1 MSKLATKILK
11 ISIIL
16 LSIVVIVLLVT
27 NYYIFAKF
35 QKELKT
41 STKDC
46 IIELQQSI
54 DGDTLKKVIEA
65 RSKDND
71 EYKKIEYSMS
81 MAKVRS
87 VARNFYTLLKVDD
100 NTTKFLVDV
109 SVEPSGFLDKYEMTD
124 TMKKAFDGEI
134 VVSDKAY
141 TDEYGTFISA
151 YAPIKDSQ
159 GKVISVMAIDVDASV
174 FENIKSMVFK
184 TTVLVMVILVVAV
197 MVAVYIFS
205 QVLGKNISKIKGTL
219 EKISKGDLTERI
231 DIKTKDEIEE
241 IALSINSV
249 SFSLKDLISNVINTA
264 SDIETKIDVVKN
276 EINDLANDVKEV
288 SATTEELSAN
298 MQETAASAEEMSVTS
313 ETMKNN
319 VNYISGK
326 SHNSVKKAVD
336 IRNKAEN
343 IMIVSEKN
351 QKETE
356 KIFKDTA
363 ADLKK
368 SIEKAKAVEEINQL
382 AESIRN
388 ITSQT
393 NLLALNAAIE
403 SARAGEAGK
412 GFSVVADEIRKLA
425 EQSSNTINKIQNT
438 ASTILASVDEL
449 TANSNNLLSFIE
461 HVILQE
467 YEGFEETN
475 KEYNQDAQYY
485 KEFSMDLNLTTEKL
499 FTSVNELLSTIA
511 GVANAS
517 NDGAKGTSN
526 IANRIYNIN
535 NKSNGVLEYALNAK
549 ESATKLKDE
558 ISRFK
563 V

>member
-11 ISIIL
+11 MAIIL
-16 LSIVVIVLLVT
+16 LGIVVVALLVT
-27 NYYIFAKF
+27 NYFIFDKF
-35 QKELKT
+35 QNELKT
-41 STKDC
+41 STNNC
-46 IIELQQSI
+46 IMELKQSI
-54 DGDTLKKVIEA
+54 DGDSLKKVIE
-65 RSKDND
+65 SKSIGSV
-71 EYKKIEYSMS
+71 EYQEIEHSMS

-87 VARNFYTLLKVDD
+87 VARNFYTLSKVDD

-109 SVEPSGFLDKYEMTD
+109 SVEPSGFLDEYVMNNK
-124 TMKKAFDGEI
+124 MKRAFEGDV

-151 YAPIKDSQ
+151 YAPVKDSQ
-159 GKVISVMAIDVDASV
+159 GKVIAIMGIDVDASV

-184 TTVLVMVILVVAV
+184 TTLLVMGVLVIAV
-197 MVAVYIFS
+197 MIAVYIFS
-205 QVLGKNISKIKGTL
+205 QVLGKNISKIKSAL

-241 IALSINSV
+241 IATSINKV
-249 SFSLKDLISNVINTA
+249 SFSLKELISNVINTA

-276 EINDLANDVKEV
+276 GINDLANEVKEV
-288 SATTEELSAN
+288 STTTAKLSVN
-298 MQETAASAEEMSVTS
+298 MEETAASAEEMSSTS
-313 ETMKNN
+313 EEMKNN

-326 SHNSVKKAVD
+326 SQNSVKKAVA
-336 IRNKAEN
+336 IRSKAEN
-343 IMIVSEKN
+343 IMIISEKN
-351 QKETE
+351 QRETE

-363 ADLKK
+363 SELKL

-382 AESIRN
+382 AESIRD
-388 ITSQT
+388 ITAQT

-425 EQSSNTINKIQNT
+425 EQSGYTINKIQNT
-438 ASTILASVDEL
+438 TSSILTSVEEL
-449 TANSNNLLSFIE
+449 TNSANSLLGFIE

-467 YEGFEETN
+467 YQGFEETN
-475 KEYNQDAQYY
+475 REYNNDAEYY
-485 KEFSMDLNLTTEKL
+485 QEFSMDLNLTTEKL
-499 FTSVNELLSTIA
+499 FASVNELLNTIN

-517 NDGAKGTSN
+517 NIGAEGTSN

-535 NKSNGVLEYALNAK
+535 NRSTGVLKYALNAK
-549 ESATKLKDE
+549 ESATKLKGE

-563 V
+563 I

>member
-1 MSKLATKILK
+1 MSKLATQILK
-11 ISIIL
+11 MAMIL
-16 LSIVVIVLLVT
+16 LSIVVIALLVT
-27 NYYIFAKF
+27 NYFIFNKF
-35 QKELKT
+35 QEELKI
-41 STKDC
+41 STGNCIKDL
-46 IIELQQSI
+46 EKSI
-54 DGDTLKKVIEA
+54 DEDRLKKVIESK
-65 RSKDND
+65 SKDIA
-71 EYKKIEYSMS
+71 EYQEIEHSMS

-87 VARNFYTLLKVDD
+87 VARNFYILLKADD

-109 SVEPSGFLDKYEMTD
+109 SVEPSEFLDEYDMNDK
-124 TMKKAFDGEI
+124 MKQAFNGDMVI
-134 VVSDKAY
+134 SDKAY

-151 YAPIKDSQ
+151 YAPVKDSQ
-159 GKVISVMAIDVDASV
+159 GKVIAVMAIDVDASV
-174 FENIKSMVFK
+174 FESLKSMVLK
-184 TTVLVMVILVVAV
+184 TMLVVMGILVIAV
-197 MVAVYIFS
+197 MIAVYMFS
-205 QVLGKNISKIKGTL
+205 QALGKNISKIKSTL

-231 DIKTKDEIEE
+231 HIKTKDEIGE
-241 IALSINSV
+241 IAASINKV
-249 SFSLKDLISNVINTA
+249 SFSLKELISNVINTA

-288 SATTEELSAN
+288 STTTEELSVN
-298 MQETAASAEEMSVTS
+298 MEETAASAEEMSVTS
-313 ETMKNN
+313 EEMKNN
-319 VNYISGK
+319 VTYIAGK
-326 SHNSVKKAVD
+326 SQNGVKKSVD
-336 IRNKAEN
+336 IRKKAES
-343 IMIVSEKN
+343 IMIISEKN

-363 ADLKK
+363 TELKL

-382 AESIRN
+382 AESIRK

-425 EQSSNTINKIQNT
+425 EQSGETINKIQNT
-438 ASTILASVDEL
+438 TTIILTSVEEL
-449 TANSNNLLSFIE
+449 TNNSNDLLGFIE

-467 YEGFEETN
+467 YQGFEDTN
-475 KEYNQDAQYY
+475 REYNNDAEYY
-485 KEFSMDLNLTTEKL
+485 QEFSMDLNLTTEKL
-499 FTSVNELLSTIA
+499 FASVNEMLNTIN

-517 NDGAKGTSN
+517 NVGAEGTSN

-535 NKSNGVLEYALNAK
+535 NRSTGVLKYALNAK